1 MLKTFFKPQLNR
13 LNAFV
18 KTAKDALMLHIK
30 SWKTVLKC
38 FTEHKPIQRGHTAN
52 RKRQINPPARFHEVF
67 ILKNG
72 SWMTI

>member
-1 MLKTFFKPQLNR
+1 MLKTFFKPELNR

-18 KTAKDALMLHIK
+18 KIAKDALMLHIK
-30 SWKTVLKC
+30 SWKTVLKS
-38 FTEHKPIQRGHTAN
+38 FTEHKPIQRGETAN